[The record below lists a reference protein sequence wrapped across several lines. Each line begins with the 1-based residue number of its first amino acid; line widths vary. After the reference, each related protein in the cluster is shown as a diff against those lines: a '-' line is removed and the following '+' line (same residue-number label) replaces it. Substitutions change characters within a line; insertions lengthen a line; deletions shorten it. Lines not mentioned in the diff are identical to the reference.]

1 MATRTK
7 ERISALLGTGA
18 RKMCHADRCF
28 AAHDAECH
36 GRTESMTADTKK
48 ENMSERAK
56 YLGRTGPM
64 TTDIKKENMSG
75 RAEYRERT
83 GPMTADIKK
92 ENMTGQ
98 KHR

>member
-7 ERISALLGTGA
+7 KRISALWEPELVGCA
-18 RKMCHADRCF
+18 MR
-28 AAHDAECH
+28 AECH

-48 ENMSERAK
+48 ENMF
-56 YLGRTGPM
+56 
-64 TTDIKKENMSG
+64 G
-75 RAEYRERT
+75 RAEYRGRT